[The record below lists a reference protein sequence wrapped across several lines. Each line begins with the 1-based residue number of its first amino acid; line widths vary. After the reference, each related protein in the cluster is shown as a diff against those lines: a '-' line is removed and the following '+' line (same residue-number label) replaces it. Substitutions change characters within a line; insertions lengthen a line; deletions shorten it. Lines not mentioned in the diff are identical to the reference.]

1 MNCSSQDSQIKIL
14 TSNLMQ
20 KQDDLLEL
28 EKKVRK
34 LNDEKVVLIK
44 EKQEMN
50 KQIDALEEQVTSFH
64 NNKELKTEILRSFQG

>member
-1 MNCSSQDSQIKIL
+1 
-14 TSNLMQ
+14 MQ